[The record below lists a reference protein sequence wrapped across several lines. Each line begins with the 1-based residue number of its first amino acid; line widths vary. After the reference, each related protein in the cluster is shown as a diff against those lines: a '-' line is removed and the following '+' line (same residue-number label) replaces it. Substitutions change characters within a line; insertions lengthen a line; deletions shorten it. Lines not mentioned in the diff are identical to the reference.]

1 MYACCLMFVVFL
13 TKAADERIK
22 QLEAELVA
30 GKQTE
35 IFLKQEVERLATLGG
50 AANVSCS
57 KYNIFQCLWRVKV
70 SQK

>member
-1 MYACCLMFVVFL
+1 MQCCLMFVVFL

-30 GKQTE
+30 AKQTE
-35 IFLKQEVERLATLGG
+35 IFLKQEVERMAPLGG
-50 AANVSCS
+50 AANVSYS
-57 KYNIFQCLWRVKV
+57 KYNILRCLCRVHV

>member
-1 MYACCLMFVVFL
+1 MSVVFL

-30 GKQTE
+30 AKQTE
-35 IFLKQEVERLATLGG
+35 IFLKQEVERLVPLGG

-57 KYNIFQCLWRVKV
+57 KYNIFQCLCRVHV